1 MKADWYGY
9 RIRNEWGV
17 GDVQVCIIVQREFI
31 NTALA
36 KSEAV
41 PLSSEDFARAPTLS
55 FQTRRK
61 VRRMSSA
68 YSATS
73 SAISRFMYRGV
84 LVLRK
89 VPPPVIRRWD
99 STTTA
104 FVSVFTS

>member
-1 MKADWYGY
+1 MSGGETFGLV
-9 RIRNEWGV
+9 RCV
-17 GDVQVCIIVQREFI
+17 IVQREFV
-31 NTALA
+31 NAALA
-36 KSEAV
+36 KSEAE

-68 YSATS
+68 YSTTS
-73 SAISRFMYRGV
+73 SAMSRFMDRGV
-84 LVLRK
+84 LDLRK
-89 VPPPVIRRWD
+89 VPVLVIRRWD

>member
-1 MKADWYGY
+1 MATEFEMSGRWKTFGNV
-9 RIRNEWGV
+9 RECV
-17 GDVQVCIIVQREFI
+17 IVQREFI
-31 NTALA
+31 NTALE
-36 KSEAV
+36 KSEAP

-68 YSATS
+68 HSTTS
-73 SAISRFMYRGV
+73 SPMSRFMYRGV
-84 LVLRK
+84 LALRK
-89 VPPPVIRRWD
+89 VPPPVILRWD